1 MLSIITVSIIIL
13 NALALKTIKKSV
25 VMLSVIMLKFIML
38 IAFTLSVVKLSVIIL
53 SVVAPNHST
62 YTCRIFS
69 CMNDRGSLNTA
80 NITGAVCGRK
90 NVLKLVKNTLVFI
103 LCLRN

>member
-1 MLSIITVSIIIL
+1 
-13 NALALKTIKKSV
+13 
-25 VMLSVIMLKFIML
+25 MLSVIMLKAIVLKAIML

-53 SVVAPNHST
+53 SVVAPNHSI
-62 YTCRIFS
+62 YTCGIFS

-90 NVLKLVKNTLVFI
+90 NVLKLVKNTLVYTVFKK
-103 LCLRN
+103 LA